1 MAYKEQ
7 GSSGQRTFMGTV
19 RGGYSI
25 CGDEDAV
32 EDAGIQ
38 GSWVWLCG
46 SALQERRADGLR
58 MDRFWWDDW
67 SLLPLYA
74 LSVAMVPVVH
84 YVVYYGFGQDIWELR
99 AAEVRKYLIWFY
111 VTQPIYMT
119 ITFGSKISLLLL
131 YLRTWPGQDFRTFR
145 TLCWSMIVLIL
156 LSIVAIVLAMVFQC
170 TPIHLAWSLDKPSQ
184 AAHCTDRPTLVIVI
198 AGINILYDVAV
209 ISLPPPRL
217 LRLDIS
223 WKRKLGLVFVFCI
236 GAIVTVCSC
245 VRIKYM
251 SKFGTSENL
260 TWDYV
265 PIGVWSLVEI
275 YLSIA
280 CTCAPATAGLLKRA
294 WNYASGRHTT
304 VTEYSHQASGHE
316 HDPGLKRVFYGM
328 APPSDALDG
337 AAGGEGREES

>member
-99 AAEVRKYLIWFY
+99 AAEVRKYLIVSTLVRRPHDSFIL
-111 VTQPIYMT
+111 THT
-119 ITFGSKISLLLL
+119 RTSSGSTS
-131 YLRTWPGQDFRTFR
+131 
-145 TLCWSMIVLIL
+145 
-156 LSIVAIVLAMVFQC
+156 
-170 TPIHLAWSLDKPSQ
+170 PSQ
-184 AAHCTDRPTLVIVI
+184 ST
-198 AGINILYDVAV
+198 
-209 ISLPPPRL
+209 
-217 LRLDIS
+217 
-223 WKRKLGLVFVFCI
+223 
-236 GAIVTVCSC
+236 
-245 VRIKYM
+245 
-251 SKFGTSENL
+251 
-260 TWDYV
+260 
-265 PIGVWSLVEI
+265 
-275 YLSIA
+275 
-280 CTCAPATAGLLKRA
+280 
-294 WNYASGRHTT
+294 
-304 VTEYSHQASGHE
+304 
-316 HDPGLKRVFYGM
+316 
-328 APPSDALDG
+328 
-337 AAGGEGREES
+337 